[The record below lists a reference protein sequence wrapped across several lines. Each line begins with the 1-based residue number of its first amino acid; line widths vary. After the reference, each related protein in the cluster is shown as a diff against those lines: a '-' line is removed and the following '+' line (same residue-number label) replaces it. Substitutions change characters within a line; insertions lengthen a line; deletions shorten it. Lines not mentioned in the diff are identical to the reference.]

1 VRLRLEFLRVRGDVR
16 SGQARRRRA
25 WTHLKVLGHVQKR
38 RVRHHDRFCN
48 VFEREVDGVA
58 AAEAVA
64 RCAERGRA
72 LSLERLDDGIEER
85 ARALRP
91 VVVPEPLAD
100 VEVLLDVWARGTG
113 EKGEGRTPASIAS
126 TGIGSPCR

>member
-1 VRLRLEFLRVRGDVR
+1 
-16 SGQARRRRA
+16 
-25 WTHLKVLGHVQKR
+25 
-38 RVRHHDRFCN
+38 VRHHDRLCD
-48 VFEREVDGVA
+48 VLEREVNGVA
-58 AAEAVA
+58 RAEAVA
-64 RCAERGRA
+64 CCAERRRA
-72 LSLERLDDGIEER
+72 VRLERLHDGVEER

-91 VVVPEPLAD
+91 VVVPEPLAN

>member
-1 VRLRLEFLRVRGDVR
+1 
-16 SGQARRRRA
+16 
-25 WTHLKVLGHVQKR
+25 
-38 RVRHHDRFCN
+38 VRHHDRLRD
-48 VFEREVDGVA
+48 VLEREVDGIA

-64 RCAERGRA
+64 RRAESGRA
-72 LSLERLDDGIEER
+72 VRLERIDDGVEER
-85 ARALRP
+85 ARALQP
-91 VVVPEPLAD
+91 VVVPEPLAN